1 MNSNEYSPHPNLNDH
16 VLNLIK
22 KDLNPNHK
30 MIFLKLIF
38 IKSFVGFLTL
48 TFCPQFN
55 FSLTNNYELFHYLHH
70 NFGHNICSFL
80 CGLIFIGSG
89 ASFSAYLLKRN
100 EIEKVYKSKTLYYLF
115 LTLIANLIFGL
126 LGKDIYFLASLFW
139 FLGAFLGGI
148 FLFKANKFIR
158 IQIFNY

>member
-1 MNSNEYSPHPNLNDH
+1 M
-16 VLNLIK
+16 IK

-30 MIFLKLIF
+30 IIFLKLIF

-55 FSLTNNYELFHYLHH
+55 FSLTNNYELFHYFHH

-89 ASFSAYLLKRN
+89 ASFSVYLLKRS
-100 EIEKVYKSKTLYYLF
+100 EMEKVYKSKTLYYLF
-115 LTLIANLIFGL
+115 LTLIANLVFGL
-126 LGKDIYFLASLFW
+126 LGKEIYFLASFFW
-139 FLGAFLGGI
+139 FLGAFLGGL

-158 IQIFNY
+158 LRIFNY